1 MTTYEHAM
9 LGACGVLATGLFRRR
24 RYGWPLV
31 AIGAV
36 TAVLPDWDGL
46 SLALGPAMFDRLH
59 RAAGHSVLICVLV
72 GAAVAALDYRYSLA
86 CRAARLARASLGR
99 FISDVHAPSPIRR
112 RFRASELAVWIAVG
126 AAASLSHL
134 AADLV
139 FSGHAR
145 LADWGLTLLWPFSD
159 RQYVFPMVRWGDAM
173 PTVIFVV
180 GMLAMVRRPDKI
192 ERIARLTLVAEIGY
206 IVLRG
211 IVLRS

>member
-1 MTTYEHAM
+1 VTTYEHAM
-9 LGACGVLATGLFRRR
+9 LGACGVLATGLFRKR

-36 TAVLPDWDGL
+36 AAVLPDWDGL

-59 RAAGHSVLICVLV
+59 RAAGHNLLVCVLV
-72 GAAVAALDYRYSLA
+72 GAVAAAFDYRYSLV
-86 CRAARLARASLGR
+86 CRAARLARSRLGR
-99 FISDVHAPSPIRR
+99 FLNDPRAPSPIRR
-112 RFRASELAVWIAVG
+112 RFRARELGVWIAVG
-126 AAASLSHL
+126 VAASLSHL

-145 LADWGLTLLWPFSD
+145 LADWGLTLFWPFSD
-159 RQYVFPMVRWGDAM
+159 REYVFPMVRWGDAL

-180 GMLAMVRRPDKI
+180 GMLAMLRWPARI

-211 IVLRS
+211 ILLRT